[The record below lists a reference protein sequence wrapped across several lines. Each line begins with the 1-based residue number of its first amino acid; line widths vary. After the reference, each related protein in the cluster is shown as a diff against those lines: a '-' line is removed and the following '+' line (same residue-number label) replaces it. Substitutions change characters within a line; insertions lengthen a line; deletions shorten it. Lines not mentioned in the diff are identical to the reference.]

1 MFLHHN
7 RSLLF
12 HLFPI
17 ILSYHTKVA
26 FLPEGFDFI
35 GDTKDAARELA
46 EPVGGPTV
54 DTYRGA
60 IQ

>member
-1 MFLHHN
+1 M
-7 RSLLF
+7 
-12 HLFPI
+12 
-17 ILSYHTKVA
+17 A

-46 EPVGGPTV
+46 EPIEGPTV
-54 DTYRGA
+54 DAYRGA